1 MASLNHIG
9 IAINN
14 LPLMTKLFGL
24 LNLKIDHSEA
34 VPTESVMTH
43 FLPLPLHG
51 LENSF
56 NLEFLEP
63 LDPEKGPIANFL
75 KKKGPGIHHL
85 AFSVNPGELELLSE
99 RLRKEGFR
107 LIYDKAQPGAHGAK
121 VNFIHPAF
129 AGGILIE
136 LMEPR

>member
-24 LNLKIDHSEA
+24 LNLKINH
-34 VPTESVMTH
+34 TESVPEQGVITH
-43 FLPLPLHG
+43 FLPLPKT
-51 LENSF
+51 EKTSS
-56 NLEFLEP
+56 LEFLEP
-63 LDPEKGPIANFL
+63 TDPEGTVAKFM

-85 AFSVNPGELELLSE
+85 SFSLNKGELDSLSK
-99 RLRKEGFR
+99 RLRSEGFQ
-107 LIYDKAQPGAHGAK
+107 LLYDHAQAGAHGMR
-121 VNFIHPAF
+121 VNFIHPAS

-136 LMEPR
+136 LMEPG